1 MAQDIVEFHTGQFSS
16 VFITLN
22 STSLT
27 VIKRNL
33 NRKIQNSPSFFDN
46 IAVILKF
53 TPSLEKIDLIALKT
67 LFAEYRIQIIG
78 VSDWQHD
85 LQKELIL
92 TANLPLLG
100 KSGEVL
106 DILPQPRHL
115 PAKIIEQSV
124 SAGQVIYAKNSD
136 LIIHGNVEEGAEVAA
151 DGNIH
156 IYGKLLGRA
165 MAGVNSSSGS
175 IYTQYLD
182 AEFISVNS
190 RFIYKEKIP
199 TEYRQSA
206 VRIFAEKEKLAF
218 SKF

>member
-22 STSLT
+22 STNLT

-53 TPSLEKIDLIALKT
+53 TPSLEKIDLIALKA

-85 LQKELIL
+85 LQKEIIL

-100 KSGEVL
+100 KSGEIL
-106 DILPQPRHL
+106 DILPQPRYL
-115 PAKIIEQSV
+115 PTKVIEQSV
-124 SAGQVIYAKNSD
+124 SANQVIYAKNSD

-165 MAGVNSSSGS
+165 MAGVNSSSGA

-182 AEFISVNS
+182 AEFIAVNS
-190 RFIYKEKIP
+190 RFIYKEKLP
-199 TEYRQSA
+199 SEYRQSA

-218 SKF
+218 STF